1 MLNIVMGFEKRL
13 CVDSCADLKISRVR
27 AVDAYS
33 DVVDIFDGNTGAWST
48 AKLSVGRYGL
58 SATSL
63 PSQGL
68 ALFAG
73 GDGALLRK

>member
-1 MLNIVMGFEKRL
+1 MLNIVMGFEERL
-13 CVDSCADLKISRVR
+13 CVDSCCDLKIWRIC
-27 AVDAYS
+27 AAG
-33 DVVDIFDGNTGAWST
+33 DVVDVFDGKAGAWST
-48 AKLSVGRYGL
+48 AKLSVARFDI

-73 GDGALLRK
+73 GTGALLRK

>member
-13 CVDSCADLKISRVR
+13 CVDSCADLKISRVC
-27 AVDAYS
+27 AAGASVS
-33 DVVDIFDGNTGAWST
+33 DVVDIFDGKTGAWST
-48 AKLSVGRYGL
+48 AKLSVARVYL

-73 GDGALLRK
+73 GGALLRK